1 MYKNLHDGSVGLAK
15 QYIVR
20 LTKDERTDL
29 EDLVYKGKVAAHKR
43 LHAQILLKADVSDVG
58 EKWTDSQI
66 SEALGISTRTVE
78 RVRQR
83 LVQEGLEAALN
94 RAKPSRV
101 RSRVLDGENEAH
113 LIALTCADAPEGRGR
128 WTLRLLGQRM
138 VELGYVPS
146 VSHETIR
153 QTLKKRIKTLAK

>member
-1 MYKNLHDGSVGLAK
+1 MKRVVGLAK

-20 LTKDERTDL
+20 LTEEERSDL

-43 LHAQILLKADVSDVG
+43 LHAHILLKADVSDLG
-58 EKWTDSQI
+58 EKMADSEI
-66 SEALGISTRTVE
+66 SEALGISIRTVE

-83 LVQEGLEAALN
+83 LVQEGLESALN
-94 RAKPSRV
+94 RAKPRRV
-101 RSRVLDGENEAH
+101 RSRVIDGENEAH
-113 LIALTCADAPEGRGR
+113 LIALACADAPDGRSR

-138 VELGYVPS
+138 VELGYVES

-153 QTLKKRIKTLAK
+153 QTLKKRTETLAK